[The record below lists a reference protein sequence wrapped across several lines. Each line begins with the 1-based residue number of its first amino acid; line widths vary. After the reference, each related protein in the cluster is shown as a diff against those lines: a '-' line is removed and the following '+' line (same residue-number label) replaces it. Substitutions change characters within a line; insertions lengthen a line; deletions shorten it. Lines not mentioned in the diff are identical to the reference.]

1 MSESTP
7 ASSMIT
13 IYDAPDLGSGSLKA
27 NLPPGYDSRRGIR
40 SLRAHSHAP
49 ISVLSMTGHVFTD
62 RQPLQ
67 DLNTGNV
74 YASRV
79 LVRIWGNGSWWF
91 GAWMSDTSVI
101 YGDNYAI
108 GFSFEEGG
116 YAAVHTGVL
125 GADETSTHQHQRFAI
140 GGYNAGLQRDYPEV
154 IRGGCK
160 FRLHRSGDLDQALS
174 DLGDD
179 LKWIGRHSPKFEKSY
194 DSTYGGSDPPRT
206 PDQYPPE
213 HRVGAEGSGTGIG
226 GTF

>member
-1 MSESTP
+1 VSGY
-7 ASSMIT
+7 T
-13 IYDAPDLGSGSLKA
+13 IYDAPEWGSGSLRA
-27 NLPPGYDSRRGIR
+27 NLPPGFDATHGVR
-40 SLRAHSHAP
+40 SLRLRDQP
-49 ISVLSMTGHVFTD
+49 PVSVLSMTARVFAD
-62 RQPLQ
+62 RRPLQ

-91 GAWMSDTSVI
+91 GASMSDTSVI

-116 YAAVHTGVL
+116 YAGVQTGVL

-140 GGYNAGLQRDYPEV
+140 AGYDEGLQRDYLKV
-154 IRGGCK
+154 LQGGCK
-160 FRLHRSGDLDQALS
+160 FRLHRSDDLSQAFS

-179 LKWIGRHSPKFEKSY
+179 LKWLGHHSPKIEKSY
-194 DSTYGGSDPPRT
+194 KSKTGGPDPPRT

-213 HRVGAEGSGTGIG
+213 HQVGGEGSDTGVG
-226 GTF
+226 VTF